1 MSKSKLKVFSIVGT
15 RPEIIRLA
23 AVIKRLEA
31 HLDHRMIH
39 TGQNY
44 DYTLNQIFFDDL
56 GLRAPDYFLGV
67 DTSTLPVISNERMR
81 ELFPLVHSGDKAA
94 RDEFI
99 GNAKREAEALRKNAE
114 EQARAMVEEQEIV
127 RVAKAKSTEMLS
139 SAEAKSKELR
149 RVASQYVDDII
160 RQTVESLNGA
170 LATVQT
176 AQNSFRSLGVQPQPK
191 PQEKTGDAENI
202 LPVTSNIIIE
212 QRRSDE

>member
-1 MSKSKLKVFSIVGT
+1 MDSNRNVLDLLDILYAMVTDAWSVPLGNDKC
-15 RPEIIRLA
+15 IIEREKTVALINDIKASLPSSVAEAQRL
-23 AVIKRLEA
+23 V
-31 HLDHRMIH
+31 
-39 TGQNY
+39 
-44 DYTLNQIFFDDL
+44 
-56 GLRAPDYFLGV
+56 
-67 DTSTLPVISNERMR
+67 
-81 ELFPLVHSGDKAA
+81 AA

-114 EQARAMVEEQEIV
+114 EQARTMVEEQEIV

-160 RQTVESLNGA
+160 RQTVESLNSA
-170 LATVQT
+170 LTTVQT
-176 AQNSFRSLGVQPQPK
+176 AQSSFRSLGGQPQPK
-191 PQEKTGDAENI
+191 PQEKAEAAENI

>member
-1 MSKSKLKVFSIVGT
+1 MDSNRNVLDLLDVLYGMVTDAWSVPLGNDKC
-15 RPEIIRLA
+15 IIEREKAVALINDIKASLPSSVAEAQRL
-23 AVIKRLEA
+23 V
-31 HLDHRMIH
+31 
-39 TGQNY
+39 
-44 DYTLNQIFFDDL
+44 
-56 GLRAPDYFLGV
+56 
-67 DTSTLPVISNERMR
+67 
-81 ELFPLVHSGDKAA
+81 AA

-170 LATVQT
+170 LTTVQT
-176 AQNSFRSLGVQPQPK
+176 AQSSFRSLGGQPQPK
-191 PQEKTGDAENI
+191 APEKEKSSEDI

>member
-1 MSKSKLKVFSIVGT
+1 MDSNRNVLDLLDVLYAMVTDAWSVPLGNDKC
-15 RPEIIRLA
+15 IIEREKAVALINDIKASLPSSVAEAQRL
-23 AVIKRLEA
+23 V
-31 HLDHRMIH
+31 
-39 TGQNY
+39 
-44 DYTLNQIFFDDL
+44 
-56 GLRAPDYFLGV
+56 
-67 DTSTLPVISNERMR
+67 
-81 ELFPLVHSGDKAA
+81 AA

-160 RQTVESLNGA
+160 RQTVESLNSA
-170 LATVQT
+170 LTTVQT
-176 AQNSFRSLGVQPQPK
+176 AQSSFRSLGGQPK
-191 PQEKTGDAENI
+191 PQEKEKEEAPNI

>member
-1 MSKSKLKVFSIVGT
+1 MDSNSNVLDLLDVLYGMVTDAWSVPLGNDKC
-15 RPEIIRLA
+15 IIEREKAVALINDIKASLPSSVAEAQRL
-23 AVIKRLEA
+23 V
-31 HLDHRMIH
+31 
-39 TGQNY
+39 
-44 DYTLNQIFFDDL
+44 
-56 GLRAPDYFLGV
+56 
-67 DTSTLPVISNERMR
+67 S
-81 ELFPLVHSGDKAA
+81 A

-127 RVAKAKSTEMLS
+127 RVARAKS
-139 SAEAKSKELR
+139 AELR

-170 LATVQT
+170 LTTVQT
-176 AQNSFRSLGVQPQPK
+176 AQSSFRSLGGQPK
-191 PQEKTGDAENI
+191 PKAPEKAPAQETV

>member
-1 MSKSKLKVFSIVGT
+1 MDSNRNVLDLLDVLYAMVTDAWSVPLGNDKC
-15 RPEIIRLA
+15 IIEREKAVALINDIKASLPSSVAEAQRL
-23 AVIKRLEA
+23 V
-31 HLDHRMIH
+31 
-39 TGQNY
+39 
-44 DYTLNQIFFDDL
+44 
-56 GLRAPDYFLGV
+56 
-67 DTSTLPVISNERMR
+67 
-81 ELFPLVHSGDKAA
+81 AA

-127 RVAKAKSTEMLS
+127 RVAKAKSSEMLS

-176 AQNSFRSLGVQPQPK
+176 AQTSFRSLGGQPQPK
-191 PQEKTGDAENI
+191 PQEKTEATENI

>member
-1 MSKSKLKVFSIVGT
+1 MDSNRNVLDLLDVLYAMVTDAWSVPLGNDKC
-15 RPEIIRLA
+15 IIEREKAVALINDIKASLPSSVAEAQRL
-23 AVIKRLEA
+23 V
-31 HLDHRMIH
+31 
-39 TGQNY
+39 
-44 DYTLNQIFFDDL
+44 
-56 GLRAPDYFLGV
+56 
-67 DTSTLPVISNERMR
+67 
-81 ELFPLVHSGDKAA
+81 AA

-127 RVAKAKSTEMLS
+127 RVAKAKSAEMLS

-170 LATVQT
+170 LTTVQT
-176 AQNSFRSLGVQPQPK
+176 AQNSFRSLGGQPQPK
-191 PQEKTGDAENI
+191 PQEKEKEEAPNI
-202 LPVTSNIIIE
+202 LPVSSNIIIE

>member
-1 MSKSKLKVFSIVGT
+1 MDSNRNVLDLLDVLYGMVTDAWSVPLGNDKC
-15 RPEIIRLA
+15 IIEREKAVALINDIKASLPSSVAEAQRL
-23 AVIKRLEA
+23 V
-31 HLDHRMIH
+31 
-39 TGQNY
+39 
-44 DYTLNQIFFDDL
+44 
-56 GLRAPDYFLGV
+56 
-67 DTSTLPVISNERMR
+67 
-81 ELFPLVHSGDKAA
+81 AA

-127 RVAKAKSTEMLS
+127 RVAKARSAEMLS

-160 RQTVESLNGA
+160 RQTVESLNSA
-170 LATVQT
+170 LTTVQT
-176 AQNSFRSLGVQPQPK
+176 AQSSFRSLGGQPQPK
-191 PQEKTGDAENI
+191 PQEKAEAAENI

>member
-1 MSKSKLKVFSIVGT
+1 MDSNRNVLDLLDVLYGMVTDAWSVPLGNDKC
-15 RPEIIRLA
+15 IIEREKAVALINDIKASLPSSVAEAQRL
-23 AVIKRLEA
+23 V
-31 HLDHRMIH
+31 
-39 TGQNY
+39 
-44 DYTLNQIFFDDL
+44 
-56 GLRAPDYFLGV
+56 
-67 DTSTLPVISNERMR
+67 
-81 ELFPLVHSGDKAA
+81 AA

-127 RVAKAKSTEMLS
+127 RVAKARSAEMLS

-170 LATVQT
+170 LTTVQT
-176 AQNSFRSLGVQPQPK
+176 AQTSFRSLGGQPQPK
-191 PQEKTGDAENI
+191 VPEKKETEENI

-212 QRRSDE
+212 QRRDDE